1 MMNIKDF
8 ESEYRDAMDETLNQL
23 QTATLL
29 LSQVEH
35 QIAQIG
41 NCVQSLSHRVEEF
54 IIQQKSAQTENSASI
69 ASRT

>member
-1 MMNIKDF
+1 MTTTQIMISVKDF

-29 LSQVEH
+29 LAQVEH

-41 NCVQSLSHRVEEF
+41 SCVQSLSQRVEEF
-54 IIQQKSAQTENSASI
+54 IIQQKSD
-69 ASRT
+69 